1 MRYFGIVMLY
11 FCLIILKL
19 DIMEKVDYIEE
30 ISTSVIFKDTLG
42 FHHILQELK
51 KIDSFEGALIL
62 AKGFA
67 ASQTRRYEQFV
78 YYALVENPEWGTVIR
93 EGYGQPL
100 FRQFFLSGAIECMFK
115 YLSDMSMAIENILP
129 QMIEDAMTWHKES
142 IWQLEILPEKLPF
155 RCLRGE
161 LINVYAIGERD
172 YEKILPIIRSHDI
185 VVRQHLMLCEMGA
198 YTSDSP
204 NLKNILHL

>member
-1 MRYFGIVMLY
+1 
-11 FCLIILKL
+11 
-19 DIMEKVDYIEE
+19 MEKVDYIEE

-51 KIDSFEGALIL
+51 NIDSFEGALIL

-100 FRQFFLSGAIECMFK
+100 FRQFFLSGAIECMSK

-129 QMIEDAMTWHKES
+129 QMIEDAMVWHKES

-161 LINVYAIGERD
+161 LIDVYAIGERD
-172 YEKILPIIRSHDI
+172 YKEILPIIRSHDI
-185 VVRQHLMLCEMGA
+185 VVRQHLMLYEMGA
-198 YTSDSP
+198 YTLDSP
-204 NLKNILHL
+204 NLKNFLHL